1 MKFNLNLLEDQMI
14 KVKSLFV
21 FLAVFF
27 LTACGSPDP
36 DIVYL
41 TEQLQSEDAMSEKQ
55 AKCLAKGLK
64 KGLKPE
70 QFEKYMA
77 MERGEGEAGLED
89 MGFVFEI
96 LPLSLAAGVKCGI
109 PMDME

>member
-1 MKFNLNLLEDQMI
+1 MI

-21 FLAVFF
+21 ILTVFF

-36 DIVYL
+36 DIAYL
-41 TEQLQSEDAMSEKQ
+41 TEQFQSDDGMSEKQ

-64 KGLKPE
+64 KGLKSE
-70 QFEKYMA
+70 QFEKYM
-77 MERGEGEAGLED
+77 MMQRGEEEAGFESFGFALEL
-89 MGFVFEI
+89 
-96 LPLSLAAGVKCGI
+96 LPVTLAASVKCGI

>member
-1 MKFNLNLLEDQMI
+1 MI

-21 FLAVFF
+21 ILTVFF

-36 DIVYL
+36 DIAYL
-41 TEQLQSEDAMSEKQ
+41 TEQFQSDDGMSEKQ

-64 KGLKPE
+64 KGLKSE

-77 MERGEGEAGLED
+77 MERGEGETGLED

-96 LPLSLAAGVKCGI
+96 LPVSLAAGVKCGI
-109 PMDME
+109 PMDMD